1 MPASAPSAVSPYV
14 ISLSPVEFEVCW
26 EQVGLGELPP
36 VLDQPSPGRTPAER
50 REIVARTL
58 DGLRARGLADRDG
71 LRQELVRDLTILARF
86 TWAVD
91 ARIARTGPL
100 RARGAVATGWSVIAV
115 QDIGGVSIRPVPE
128 HVLISEM
135 VALAGEA
142 STTRTDSVSIRA
154 AALDL
159 AASRS
164 AGDDLHA
171 FADRLTAL
179 GERPADARA
188 VARLCEGPVAR
199 GQFRLRLPGDP
210 GTHRAVAYHDGAA
223 GRYLQ
228 LRRDGWVTFTPA
240 TGAQLAA
247 QVRTL
252 LDEARR

>member
-14 ISLSPVEFEVCW
+14 ISLSPREFEVCW
-26 EQVGLGELPP
+26 EQAALGELPP
-36 VLDQPSPGRTPAER
+36 VLDQPSPGRTPEER
-50 REIVARTL
+50 REIVAGTL
-58 DGLRARGLADRDG
+58 DGLRARGLADRGG
-71 LRQELVRDLTILARF
+71 LRQELVRDLTTLARF

-91 ARIARTGPL
+91 ARIVRTGPL
-100 RARGAVATGWSVIAV
+100 RARGAVATGWSVIAM
-115 QDIGGVSIRPVPE
+115 QDIGGVTIRPVPA
-128 HVLISEM
+128 HLLIAEM

-142 STTRTDSVSIRA
+142 PTTRTDSVSIRA

-159 AASRS
+159 AASTP
-164 AGDDLHA
+164 GDDLHT

-188 VARLCEGPVAR
+188 VARLCEGAVAR

-210 GTHRAVAYHDGAA
+210 GTHRVVAYHDGAA

-240 TGAQLAA
+240 TPAQLAA
-247 QVRTL
+247 QIHTL
-252 LDEARR
+252 LTEPHQ